1 MSFEKRSFQCGTK
14 TLSESFYSLGS
25 FSFSTKNFELKLT
38 WFELKKKTRGVNQ
51 YESSLEALE
60 LSSKNQ
66 KKYQLQIRTVQN
78 DLDRVLAEYKSI
90 KDRFWTFDKY
100 LCFTKYTGLDSRE
113 INTNQSTLIAHSHLY
128 IYLKSI
134 SDKSE
139 VWDSHQ
145 KSWTQHVAD
154 KG

>member
-1 MSFEKRSFQCGTK
+1 MD
-14 TLSESFYSLGS
+14 LV
-25 FSFSTKNFELKLT
+25 
-38 WFELKKKTRGVNQ
+38 WPKKKTWGVNQ